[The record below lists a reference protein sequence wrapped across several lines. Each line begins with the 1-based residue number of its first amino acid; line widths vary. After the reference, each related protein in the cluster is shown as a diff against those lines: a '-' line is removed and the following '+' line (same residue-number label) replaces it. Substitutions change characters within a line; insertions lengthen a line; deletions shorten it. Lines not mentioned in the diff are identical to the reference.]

1 MFFKFFNELN
11 KDNYS
16 FKEFKIFC
24 IKLSKILSINKQKKL
39 VKKSH
44 DAYINALKGYEKILE
59 YGLEAV
65 RDVDRCNEVID
76 SKGKEYFQKLIG
88 KEFSQAMIGA
98 KDLSRMKESEI
109 TLSINEKIK
118 EVIEWKY
125 K

>member
-16 FKEFKIFC
+16 FKEFKNFC
-24 IKLSKILSINKQKKL
+24 DKLSTILSIRKQKKL
-39 VKKSH
+39 VKKAH
-44 DAYINALKGYEKILE
+44 DTYINALKGYDKIME
-59 YGLEAV
+59 YGLEAIG
-65 RDVDRCNEVID
+65 DIEKCSDFID
-76 SKGKEYFQKLIG
+76 IKGKKYFKNTIN

-109 TLSINEKIK
+109 TLSINKKIK